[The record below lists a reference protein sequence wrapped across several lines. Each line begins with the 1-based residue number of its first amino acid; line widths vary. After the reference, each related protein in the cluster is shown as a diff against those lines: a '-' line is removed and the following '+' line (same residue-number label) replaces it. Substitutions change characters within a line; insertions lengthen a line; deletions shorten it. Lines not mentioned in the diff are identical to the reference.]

1 MCIRDSPLAEDLT
14 SDVFERVV
22 KQIHTWRPVG
32 KPFIAWLYTIAG
44 NLVINHTKRQNRIEW
59 LPLNDQ
65 EVYSGDSLMAQ
76 IGKKLETEK
85 IAEALNQLTEEQRQ
99 VIILRFLQQ
108 QTVTT
113 VAKAIG
119 KSDASIKSLQRR
131 AINALRRILEKEG
144 AHV

>member
-1 MCIRDSPLAEDLT
+1 
-14 SDVFERVV
+14 
-22 KQIHTWRPVG
+22 
-32 KPFIAWLYTIAG
+32 
-44 NLVINHTKRQNRIEW
+44 
-59 LPLNDQ
+59 
-65 EVYSGDSLMAQ
+65 MAQ